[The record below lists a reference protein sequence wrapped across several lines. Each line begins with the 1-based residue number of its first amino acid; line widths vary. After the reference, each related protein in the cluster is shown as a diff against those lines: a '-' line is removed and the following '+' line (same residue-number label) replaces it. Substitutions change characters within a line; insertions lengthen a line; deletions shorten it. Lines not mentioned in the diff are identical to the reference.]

1 MTRPVAAVTGGT
13 GFLGR
18 HVVAALCAAGWQVR
32 LLARR
37 DPIHPLLAACTFEL
51 VPGDLGNEAAL
62 SRLVYGA
69 DVVVH
74 AAALVKA
81 RGMADFMAVNRD
93 GTARLAAIVARDAPA
108 ARFVLVSS
116 QAARAPDVSVYAR
129 SKRAGEDAM
138 QAALPGGDWVILRPC
153 VVYGPWDLE
162 GIATLRMASRR
173 NVPVPAAPE
182 PRIAMLHAR
191 DAASAVV
198 ALCRPGP
205 SSVVYEMS
213 DARVDGYGW
222 REIVETASLPF
233 GRTPRFRPLPDLVF
247 LGAGLATDIWA
258 SITRTPAVF
267 GRGKA
272 REILVRDWSSD
283 LALQPPAEL
292 WRPTI
297 GLREGLTETVAW
309 WRREMPDSSG

>member
-37 DPIHPLLAACTFEL
+37 DPVHPLLAGCSFEL
-51 VPGDLGNEAAL
+51 VPGDLANEESL
-62 SRLVYGA
+62 SRLVRGA

-81 RGMADFMAVNRD
+81 KGMADFLAVNRD
-93 GTARLAAIVARDAPA
+93 GTARLAAIVAREAPA
-108 ARFVLVSS
+108 ARFVLISS
-116 QAARAPDVSVYAR
+116 QAARTPELSAYAS

-138 QAALPGGDWVILRPC
+138 QGVFPGGDWVILRPC

-162 GIATLRMASRR
+162 GIATLRLANSR
-173 NVPVPAAPE
+173 NVPVPSAPE
-182 PRIAMLHAR
+182 PRIAMIHAR

-198 ALCRPGP
+198 ALCGPGP
-205 SSVVYEMS
+205 SSVVYEIS

-233 GRTPRFRPLPDLVF
+233 NRTPRFRPLPDLVF
-247 LGAGLATDIWA
+247 LGAGLATDVWA
-258 SITRTPAVF
+258 TITRTPAVF

-272 REILVRDWSSD
+272 REILYRDWGSD
-283 LALQPPAEL
+283 RARQPPVEL

-297 GLREGLTETVAW
+297 GLREGLAETVAW
-309 WRREMPDSSG
+309 WRREMPHGSG